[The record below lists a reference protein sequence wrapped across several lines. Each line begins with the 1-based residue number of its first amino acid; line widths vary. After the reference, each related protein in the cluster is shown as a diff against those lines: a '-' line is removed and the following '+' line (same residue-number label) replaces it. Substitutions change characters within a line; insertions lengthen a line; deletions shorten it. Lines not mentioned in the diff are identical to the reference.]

1 MKNTTT
7 RDEQLVYRLQ
17 HDAAIMLK
25 ENTLF
30 LNGITIIPKEIEI
43 YYYENGVF
51 EDGSVHQN
59 ELQQNNQNHFYIHRW
74 GTKKTDSYK
83 GGNYPGIDFVVSG
96 TKDVYYTYL
105 IRSAII
111 NEKLIVGPHKVLM
124 EIMAKGRFKEFED
137 IENNLV
143 QIQSSPVQ
151 GDVLFS
157 ERINLGKDA
166 EGFASMELRAVMC
179 DHYFRDAKYPQKEKL
194 VTNYIL
200 LSTMTKEDAYA
211 FSKNH
216 LGYIPATVKKRYE

>member
-124 EIMAKGRFKEFED
+124 EIMAEGRFKGFED

-143 QIQSSPVQ
+143 QIQ
-151 GDVLFS
+151 
-157 ERINLGKDA
+157 
-166 EGFASMELRAVMC
+166 
-179 DHYFRDAKYPQKEKL
+179 
-194 VTNYIL
+194 T
-200 LSTMTKEDAYA
+200 
-211 FSKNH
+211 
-216 LGYIPATVKKRYE
+216 